1 MKVRYDAEVDV
12 LSIVLSDS
20 LVEESDETKPG
31 VVLDYASGNAV
42 GIEIQDASKHPGNP
56 LAVEYAVAVSQ
67 MPHGGVAQPRS

>member
-31 VVLDYASGNAV
+31 VVLDYDAAGNIV
-42 GIEIQDASKHPGNP
+42 GIEIQDASKWTGNP
-56 LAVEYAVAVSQ
+56 LAVEYAVTV
-67 MPHGGVAQPRS
+67 